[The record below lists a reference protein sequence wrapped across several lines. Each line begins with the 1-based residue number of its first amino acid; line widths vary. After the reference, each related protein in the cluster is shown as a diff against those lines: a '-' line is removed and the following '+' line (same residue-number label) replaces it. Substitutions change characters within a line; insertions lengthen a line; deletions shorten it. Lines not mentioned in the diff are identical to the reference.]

1 VERIEECISFLLG
14 KAYQQ
19 VQQAAKQ
26 RLGAHGVTPTQYALL
41 CVLRERDG
49 QTGAELG
56 ERLQL
61 DSATIT
67 GILDR
72 LERAEMIER
81 RADRTDRRV
90 NRIFATAHARDL
102 QPAIDRAMD
111 DVNVSFLAA
120 IDAEDRARL
129 RTQLALLGQVARQ
142 VGAPGE

>member
-1 VERIEECISFLLG
+1 MELIEECISFLLG

-26 RLGAHGVTPTQYALL
+26 RLAQHGVTPTQYALL
-41 CVLRERDG
+41 RVLWERDG

-67 GILDR
+67 GLLDR

-81 RADRTDRRV
+81 RADRQDRRV
-90 NRIFATAHARDL
+90 NRIFATAQARNL
-102 QPAIDRAMD
+102 QPALDRVMD
-111 DVNVSFLAA
+111 EVNVSFLAG
-120 IDAEDRARL
+120 IDPAERAGL
-129 RTQLALLGQVARQ
+129 RAQLALLGQVAGTLR
-142 VGAPGE
+142 VRSE

>member
-1 VERIEECISFLLG
+1 MERIEECMSFLLG

-41 CVLRERDG
+41 RVLWERDG

-56 ERLQL
+56 ERLLL

-72 LERAEMIER
+72 LERAELIVR
-81 RADRTDRRV
+81 RSDPGDRRV
-90 NRIFATAHARDL
+90 NRIFATARARDL
-102 QPAIDRAMD
+102 QPALDWVMD
-111 DVNVSFLAA
+111 EVNAAFLKGFAPT
-120 IDAEDRARL
+120 EQRRL
-129 RTQLALLGQVARQ
+129 KEQLALLGQVGAR
-142 VGAPGE
+142 GE